1 MNRAIAAVSEGGKPS
16 TLTRHE
22 WDKVLE
28 ALPVLVK
35 AKQRKLKAL
44 ADDYRLQRA
53 TLGQEI
59 NDINKLIQKN
69 KTKTFNK
76 FKVKI

>member
-1 MNRAIAAVSEGGKPS
+1 MGLEQAIQANRANIKPTDGLS
-16 TLTRHE
+16 RHE

-28 ALPVLVK
+28 ALPALVK

-44 ADDYRLQRA
+44 TEDYRLQRA

-59 NDINKLIQKN
+59 NDINKLIQK
-69 KTKTFNK
+69 
-76 FKVKI
+76 IRERL

>member
-1 MNRAIAAVSEGGKPS
+1 MGLNKAIKAVSEGRKIND
-16 TLTRHE
+16 LTRHE

-44 ADDYRLQRA
+44 TEEYRLQRA

-59 NDINKLIQKN
+59 NDINELIN
-69 KTKTFNK
+69 K
-76 FKVKI
+76 IRAEI